1 MRALEPKC
9 GNWNRQGAKNAKR
22 NSALVI
28 NRMITD
34 RKRRLA
40 LPPHEYLGALG
51 VLGGLTAL
59 SRLKGSMLVVPSW

>member
-40 LPPHEYLGALG
+40 LHHMNTLAPLAFLA
-51 VLGGLTAL
+51 V
-59 SRLKGSMLVVPSW
+59 